1 MSESH
6 KGDGEAVVRDTDPP
20 ALQAAVP
27 ALHKPMPTPSRVAS
41 GASSRSSSTI
51 VARQLEAKAQHA
63 RRLAEMEK
71 ERERQSAER
80 ERQVAERAAERERQ
94 VAELELQANLAA
106 IEAGGSRRGSHGT
119 RSRASVQ
126 EWVNNTIPNHNE
138 QHLLSANPPFRFD
151 DIAAQHE
158 PLESREQHGVSA
170 AAIKNSPEQNRPED
184 GGVTRLVN
192 SLDKLINK
200 VNQTK
205 IDLPNFDGKS
215 HLDWLAL
222 KRVYENKADSFSPTE
237 NLARLSRALRG
248 TAREAVAGLLAAA
261 RDPGAVVA
269 ALDARFGRPELVVMH
284 EVTAVRALPKVSYDG
299 KDLVIFASRVRN
311 CVEVIRML
319 NKPDHLRSPELFQA
333 LWSKLPALLR
343 PRWLDYAHSCNGS
356 ASKIEMFADFLSR
369 EVDLQCRFGGAI
381 DHAPALVSRPIG
393 NRDKINI
400 IAENNHSSDSISTSL
415 NTHNNFENNCPLCK
429 QNHDLSVCDKFI
441 KLSINDRWQFIKK
454 NKMCHR
460 CLKKGFHKNKTSCLK
475 KVCSV
480 EGCEMRHH
488 NLLHGSKSERVVT
501 AHVDVEDDDAADDD
515 SDADDE
521 QVPSTS
527 SVTAPAACNVS
538 EAAPLLDDSEHD
550 ILTHATSSSP
560 KVPSARPLLKI
571 VAVTVSGPTGSVDT
585 FALLDDGSSGTYIDS
600 EISSQIGAKASDRL
614 IHLDC
619 VVGLSK
625 DIKVQYV
632 NFNIQGRHSTEVHSI
647 KKARSINGLG
657 AARQCAYQDSVRKY
671 PYLADIAGEFCYG
684 DVKPMLIIGL
694 DNWHLSLA
702 TDVRKGTKTQPA
714 AILTALGWVLFG
726 FGCSKTKRVDVVNHI
741 TLSETDSD
749 SDCFTLE
756 RLIRE
761 QFKIDSI
768 GISKKEA
775 RNADDERAIQVLEST
790 AHRLPG
796 GRFEVGLLWKADN
809 LDIPDSYKLALSRF
823 LSLEKKM
830 MKDPCYAE
838 RYRHNVHDMLSKE
851 YAEQCSSGPASGR
864 PVWYLP
870 HFGVIN
876 PNKPNKLRTV
886 HDAAAKSHGVSLNSL
901 LLTGPDLLQPLLG
914 ILMRFREGAIALNAD
929 IREMFPQIKII
940 EKDRDAQRFLWR
952 DTPSE
957 PVRTFR
963 MSSMIFGAASSP
975 FTAIHIKNKNALEWQ
990 ETYPE
995 AARVI
1000 IDDHY
1005 MDDCITSLDEIDKAA
1020 KLAADIYTVHAHAGF
1035 EMRSWTSNS
1044 PSALSLLPKESLLE
1058 VPRANNI
1065 DVELGRLATPVRT
1078 LGLIWQP
1085 ANDLIGFNTGVKK
1098 DTVLPEKLTKRGVL
1112 VHVMRIYD
1120 PLGILAP
1127 IVVRGRIMFQDA
1139 WRKGL
1144 NWDQELSQCDS
1155 AAWKSWFQD
1164 LISTSSLRIP
1174 RRYNL
1179 SDLEVAGCELHVFS
1193 DASESAYAAVAYWRF
1208 LYVNGDIRL
1217 SLICSK
1223 VRVSPIRPV
1232 SIPRLELQGA
1242 LIAARL
1248 AMSICEAHRLK
1259 PMRRVFWC
1267 DSMTVLG
1274 WLRSDARTLK
1284 PFVSHRVGEIL
1295 ELTNIS
1301 EWHWV
1306 PSDLNVADDA
1316 TRVKRIVLSTE
1327 SRWISGPGFLLSS
1340 DWPAEPQVDVSGLG
1354 REEYKNIIHLI
1365 TETDL
1370 PAPVSADPSRFSSWL
1385 RMVRATAKAHLFI
1398 SLLRMRSMRRRDAN
1412 FNLPRLEG
1420 HLCTFHPTCTSSPGT
1435 SNPPNIPPKITAS
1448 DIRLA
1453 ETHILRQS
1461 QLDSFKEDILRI
1473 KNRDPLPR
1481 SSRLFKL
1488 SPFLD
1493 DNGQLRMFSRIAAAA
1508 GVTDEVKRPLILDGK
1523 HPAVRLLIARYHQK
1537 AGHANKEKVLNE
1549 LHQRFWIL
1557 GLRNAARSVAHGCQF
1572 CKLRRARTFTPP
1584 MGNLPEC
1591 RLAHHQRPFSFV
1603 GLDYFGPVLVSVGRR
1618 REKRYVALFTCLVI
1632 RAVHLEVVHS
1642 LTTDA
1647 AIMCLRRFIARRGT
1661 PQEIW
1666 SDHGTAFVGAN
1677 RELRALYADS
1687 VEDFAANES
1696 INWRFIPPA
1705 APFMGGAWERLVRSV
1720 KGALKVTLREQAP
1733 SDEVLST
1740 LLAEAEA
1747 LVNTR
1752 PLTHVSLDSD
1762 ADEALT
1768 PAHFILTSPSGRPIP
1783 ATLTEADLLS
1793 RNKWRRAVRLADH
1806 FWQRW
1811 VKEYLPCLS
1820 PRTGGG
1826 SPPNIAV
1833 GDVVIV
1839 CDSNLPRG
1847 SWPKGRITALYPG
1860 RDGIVRVADIATAAG
1875 VLRRPLK
1882 KLAKVPVSVSL

>member
-1 MSESH
+1 M
-6 KGDGEAVVRDTDPP
+6 
-20 ALQAAVP
+20 
-27 ALHKPMPTPSRVAS
+27 
-41 GASSRSSSTI
+41 
-51 VARQLEAKAQHA
+51 
-63 RRLAEMEK
+63 
-71 ERERQSAER
+71 
-80 ERQVAERAAERERQ
+80 
-94 VAELELQANLAA
+94 
-106 IEAGGSRRGSHGT
+106 
-119 RSRASVQ
+119 
-126 EWVNNTIPNHNE
+126 
-138 QHLLSANPPFRFD
+138 
-151 DIAAQHE
+151 
-158 PLESREQHGVSA
+158 
-170 AAIKNSPEQNRPED
+170 
-184 GGVTRLVN
+184 
-192 SLDKLINK
+192 
-200 VNQTK
+200 
-205 IDLPNFDGKS
+205 
-215 HLDWLAL
+215 
-222 KRVYENKADSFSPTE
+222 
-237 NLARLSRALRG
+237 
-248 TAREAVAGLLAAA
+248 
-261 RDPGAVVA
+261 
-269 ALDARFGRPELVVMH
+269 
-284 EVTAVRALPKVSYDG
+284 
-299 KDLVIFASRVRN
+299 
-311 CVEVIRML
+311 
-319 NKPDHLRSPELFQA
+319 
-333 LWSKLPALLR
+333 
-343 PRWLDYAHSCNGS
+343 
-356 ASKIEMFADFLSR
+356 
-369 EVDLQCRFGGAI
+369 
-381 DHAPALVSRPIG
+381 
-393 NRDKINI
+393 
-400 IAENNHSSDSISTSL
+400 
-415 NTHNNFENNCPLCK
+415 
-429 QNHDLSVCDKFI
+429 
-441 KLSINDRWQFIKK
+441 
-454 NKMCHR
+454 
-460 CLKKGFHKNKTSCLK
+460 K

-480 EGCEMRHH
+480 EGCELRHH
-488 NLLHGSKSERVVT
+488 KLLHGSKFERVVT
-501 AHVDVEDDDAADDD
+501 AHVDAEDNDGAADDD
-515 SDADDE
+515 SDDDDE

-527 SVTAPAACNVS
+527 GVIAPAAPSLPEASV
-538 EAAPLLDDSEHD
+538 AAPLPDDSEHD

-560 KVPSARPLLKI
+560 ELPSVRPLLKV
-571 VAVTVSGPTGSVDT
+571 VAVTVSGPSGSVDT

-600 EISSQIGAKASDRL
+600 KISSRIGVKTCDRL
-614 IHLDC
+614 IHVDC
-619 VVGLSK
+619 VLGLSK
-625 DIKVQYV
+625 DVKVQYV
-632 NFNIQGRHSTEVHSI
+632 NFNIQGRHSTKVHSI
-647 KKARSINGLG
+647 TKARSINGLD
-657 AARQCAYQDSVRKY
+657 AARQCAHQDSVRKY
-671 PYLADIAGEFCYG
+671 PYLADIAGQFCYG
-684 DVKPMLIIGL
+684 DIKPMLIIGL
-694 DNWHLSLA
+694 DNWHLSFA

-726 FGCSKTKRVDVVNHI
+726 CGCSKTKRVDVVNHI
-741 TLSETDSD
+741 TVSKPDSD
-749 SDCFTLE
+749 SDRFTLE
-756 RLIRE
+756 QLIRE

-790 AHRLPG
+790 AHRLPV

-830 MKDPCYAE
+830 SKDPRYAE
-838 RYRHNVHDMLSKE
+838 RYRRNIHDMLTKE
-851 YAEQCSSGPASGR
+851 YAEQCSSSPASGR

-886 HDAAAKSHGVSLNSL
+886 HDAAAKSYGVSLNSL

-914 ILMRFREGAIALNAD
+914 ILMRFREGAVALNAD

-952 DTPSE
+952 DTPGDLIK
-957 PVRTFR
+957 TYR

-990 ETYPE
+990 ETYPD

-1005 MDDCITSLDEIDKAA
+1005 MDDCITSLDDVGKAA

-1035 EMRSWTSNS
+1035 EMRGWTSNN

-1058 VPRANNI
+1058 VPHFTNV

-1085 ANDLIGFNTGVKK
+1085 ANDLIGFNTGIRN
-1098 DTVLPEKLTKRGVL
+1098 DTVLPEKLTKREVL

-1155 AAWKSWFQD
+1155 AAWKLWFQD
-1164 LISTSSLRIP
+1164 LISTSSLQIP

-1179 SDLEVAGCELHVFS
+1179 SGLEVVECELHVFS
-1193 DASESAYAAVAYWRF
+1193 DASESAFAAVAYWRF
-1208 LYVNGDIRL
+1208 LYVNGDVRL

-1242 LIAARL
+1242 LMAARL
-1248 AMSICEAHRLK
+1248 ATSICEAHRLK

-1267 DSMTVLG
+1267 DSMTALG

-1301 EWHWV
+1301 EWHWI

-1316 TRVKRIVLSTE
+1316 TRAKRFVLSPE
-1327 SRWISGPGFLLSS
+1327 SRWISGPTFLLSS
-1340 DWPAEPQVDVSGLG
+1340 DWPAEPQIDVSGLG
-1354 REEYKNIIHLI
+1354 REEYKNIIHFI

-1370 PAPVSADPSRFSSWL
+1370 PAPISADPSRFSSWL
-1385 RMVRATAKAHLFI
+1385 RMVRATAKAHQFI
-1398 SLLRMRSMRRRDAN
+1398 SLLRMRSMSRRGVN
-1412 FNLPRLEG
+1412 FDLPRLEG
-1420 HLCTFHPTCTSSPGT
+1420 LLCTFHPTCTSSPGT
-1435 SNPPNIPPKITAS
+1435 SNPPNIPPRITAT
-1448 DIRLA
+1448 DLRLA
-1453 ETHILRQS
+1453 ECHILRQS

-1488 SPFLD
+1488 SPFID
-1493 DNGQLRMFSRIAAAA
+1493 DKDQLRMCSRIVAAT
-1508 GVTDEVKRPLILDGK
+1508 GVHDEVRRPLILDGK

-1557 GLRNAARSVAHGCQF
+1557 GLRNAVRVVAHACQF
-1572 CKLRRARTFTPP
+1572 CKLHRARTFQPP
-1584 MGNLPEC
+1584 MGDLPES

-1603 GLDYFGPVLVSVGRR
+1603 GLDYFGPILVSVGRR

-1642 LTTDA
+1642 LSTDA
-1647 AIMCLRRFIARRGT
+1647 AIMCLRRFISRRGT

-1677 RELRALYADS
+1677 RELRALYGDS

-1720 KGALKVTLREQAP
+1720 KEALKVTLREQAP
-1733 SDEVLST
+1733 SDEVLRT

-1752 PLTHVSLDSD
+1752 PLTHVSLDAD

-1768 PAHFILTSPSGRPIP
+1768 PAHFILTSPSGRPFP

-1793 RNKWRRAVRLADH
+1793 RNQWRRAVRLADH

-1820 PRTGGG
+1820 PRVGGG
-1826 SPPNIAV
+1826 SPPNVAV
-1833 GDVVIV
+1833 GDVVII
-1839 CDSNLPRG
+1839 CDCNLPRG
-1847 SWPKGRITALYPG
+1847 SWPKGRVTAVYPG
-1860 RDGIVRVADIATAAG
+1860 RDGIVRVADVATAAG
-1875 VLRRPLK
+1875 ILRRPLK
-1882 KLAKVPVSVSL
+1882 KLAKVLVST

>member
-1 MSESH
+1 MSETAH
-6 KGDGEAVVRDTDPP
+6 KGDGEAVGRDTAPLAQQGAGP
-20 ALQAAVP
+20 AP
-27 ALHKPMPTPSRVAS
+27 HEPRPTPSRAAS
-41 GASSRSSSTI
+41 GASSRSSATI
-51 VARQLEAKAQHA
+51 VARQLQARAQHA
-63 RRLAEMEK
+63 RRLAEIDK
-71 ERERQSAER
+71 ERERQATER
-80 ERQVAERAAERERQ
+80 ELSIVAAERERK
-94 VAELELQANLAA
+94 VADLELEANLAA
-106 IEAGGSRRGSHGT
+106 IEARGSSRHGSHGT

-126 EWVNNTIPNHNE
+126 EWLNNTIPNTTE
-138 QHLLSANPPFRFD
+138 QHLLSANPPFRSD
-151 DIAAQHE
+151 DIAAQRE
-158 PLESREQHGVSA
+158 PLGPRVPHGASA
-170 AAIKNSPEQNRPED
+170 AAYENSPEQNRPED

-205 IDLPNFDGKS
+205 TELPTFDGKS
-215 HLDWLAL
+215 YLDWLAL

-248 TAREAVAGLLAAA
+248 AAREAVAGLLAAA

-299 KDLVIFASRVRN
+299 KDLVIFASRIRN

-369 EVDLQCRFGGAI
+369 EVDLQCRFGGAV
-381 DHAPALVSRPIG
+381 DYAPALNSRPIG
-393 NRDKINI
+393 SRDTVNI
-400 IAENNHSSDSISTSL
+400 IAENNHSSGSIPTSVNTNDSG
-415 NTHNNFENNCPLCK
+415 NNCSLCK
-429 QNHDLSVCDKFI
+429 QNHDLSDCDKFV

-454 NKMCHR
+454 NKVCHR
-460 CLKKGFHKNKTSCLK
+460 CLKKGFHNKNKTSCMK

-488 NLLHGSKSERVVT
+488 NLLHGSKFERVVT
-501 AHVDVEDDDAADDD
+501 AHIDVEDNDGTADGDSYDD
-515 SDADDE
+515 DDE

-527 SVTAPAACNVS
+527 SVTAPPAGSLPEAPA
-538 EAAPLLDDSEHD
+538 AAPLPDDSEHD
-550 ILTHATSSSP
+550 ILTHATSSLP
-560 KVPSARPLLKI
+560 KEPSERPLLKI
-571 VAVTVSGPTGSVDT
+571 VAVTVSGPSGSVDT

-600 EISSQIGAKASDRL
+600 EITSRIGAKT
-614 IHLDC
+614 IN
-619 VVGLSK
+619 K
-625 DIKVQYV
+625 IYV
-632 NFNIQGRHSTEVHSI
+632 KKGRHSTEVHSI
-647 KKARSINGLG
+647 KKARSTNSLG
-657 AARQCAYQDSVRKY
+657 AARQCAHQDSVRKY
-671 PYLADIAGEFCYG
+671 PYLADIADEFCYG
-684 DVKPMLIIGL
+684 DIKPMLIIGL
-694 DNWHLSLA
+694 DNWHLSFA
-702 TDVRKGTKTQPA
+702 KDVRKGTRTQPA

-741 TLSETDSD
+741 AVSELDSD
-749 SDCFTLE
+749 SDYFTVE

-830 MKDPCYAE
+830 IKDPCYAE
-838 RYRHNVHDMLSKE
+838 RYRRNIHDMLSKE
-851 YAEQCSSGPASGR
+851 YAEQCSSRPASGR

-914 ILMRFREGAIALNAD
+914 VLMRFREGAVALNAD

-952 DTPSE
+952 DTPGE
-957 PVRTFR
+957 PIRTYR

-990 ETYPE
+990 ETYPD

-1005 MDDCITSLDEIDKAA
+1005 MDDCITSLDDVGKAA

-1035 EMRSWTSNS
+1035 EMRGWTSNNS
-1044 PSALSLLPKESLLE
+1044 SALSLLPKESLLE
-1058 VPRANNI
+1058 VPHSNNV

-1085 ANDLIGFNTGVKK
+1085 GNDLIGFNTGIRK
-1098 DTVLPEKLTKRGVL
+1098 DTALPEKLTKREVL

-1155 AAWKSWFQD
+1155 AAWKLWFQD

-1179 SDLEVAGCELHVFS
+1179 SDLEVVECQLHVFS
-1193 DASESAYAAVAYWRF
+1193 DGSESAFAAVAYWRF
-1208 LYVNGDIRL
+1208 LYVNGDVGL

-1242 LIAARL
+1242 LMAARL
-1248 AMSICEAHRLK
+1248 ATSICESHRLK

-1267 DSMTVLG
+1267 DSMTALG
-1274 WLRSDARTLK
+1274 WLRSDSRTLK

-1316 TRVKRIVLSTE
+1316 TRVKRFVLSPE
-1327 SRWISGPGFLLSS
+1327 SRWISGPTFLFSS
-1340 DWPAEPQVDVSGLG
+1340 DWPAEPQIDVSGLG

-1385 RMVRATAKAHLFI
+1385 RMVRATAKAHQFI
-1398 SLLRMRSMRRRDAN
+1398 SLLRMRSIRRRDVN

-1420 HLCTFHPTCTSSPGT
+1420 LLCSFHPSCTSSPGT
-1435 SNPPNIPPKITAS
+1435 SNPPNILPRITAT
-1448 DIRLA
+1448 DLHLA
-1453 ETHILRQS
+1453 ERHILRQS

-1481 SSRLFKL
+1481 SSRLFTL
-1488 SPFLD
+1488 SPFID
-1493 DNGQLRMFSRIAAAA
+1493 DNEQLRMSSRIVAAP

-1523 HPAVRLLIARYHQK
+1523 HPTA
-1537 AGHANKEKVLNE
+1537 
-1549 LHQRFWIL
+1549 
-1557 GLRNAARSVAHGCQF
+1557 
-1572 CKLRRARTFTPP
+1572 
-1584 MGNLPEC
+1584 

-1603 GLDYFGPVLVSVGRR
+1603 GLDYFGPILVSVGRR

-1642 LTTDA
+1642 LSTDA
-1647 AIMCLRRFIARRGT
+1647 AIMCLRRFISRRGT
-1661 PQEIW
+1661 PHEIW
-1666 SDHGTAFVGAN
+1666 SDNGTAFVGAN
-1677 RELRALYADS
+1677 RELRALYGDS

-1720 KGALKVTLREQAP
+1720 KEALKVTLREQAP

-1752 PLTHVSLDSD
+1752 PLTHVSLDPE

-1768 PAHFILTSPSGRPIP
+1768 PAHFILTSPSGHPIP

-1793 RNKWRRAVRLADH
+1793 PSKWRRAVRLADH

-1811 VKEYLPCLS
+1811 VKEYLPYLA
-1820 PRTGGG
+1820 PRAGGG
-1826 SPPNIAV
+1826 SPPNVAV
-1833 GDVVIV
+1833 GDIVIV
-1839 CDSNLPRG
+1839 CDPNLPRG

-1860 RDGIVRVADIATAAG
+1860 RDGITRVADVVTAVG
-1875 VLRRPLK
+1875 VLRRPLR
-1882 KLAKVPVSVSL
+1882 KLAKVLVSL

>member
-1 MSESH
+1 MTKGKSPGRDGLCIEHLRHAGPHLPRVLSLLFNLCLSH
-6 KGDGEAVVRDTDPP
+6 SYLPPELLETLVVP
-20 ALQAAVP
+20 
-27 ALHKPMPTPSRVAS
+27 
-41 GASSRSSSTI
+41 I
-51 VARQLEAKAQHA
+51 
-63 RRLAEMEK
+63 
-71 ERERQSAER
+71 
-80 ERQVAERAAERERQ
+80 
-94 VAELELQANLAA
+94 
-106 IEAGGSRRGSHGT
+106 
-119 RSRASVQ
+119 
-126 EWVNNTIPNHNE
+126 
-138 QHLLSANPPFRFD
+138 
-151 DIAAQHE
+151 
-158 PLESREQHGVSA
+158 
-170 AAIKNSPEQNRPED
+170 IKNRTGDASDGSNYRPI
-184 GGVTRLVN
+184 
-192 SLDKLINK
+192 SLA
-200 VNQTK
+200 T
-205 IDLPNFDGKS
+205 
-215 HLDWLAL
+215 
-222 KRVYENKADSFSPTE
+222 
-237 NLARLSRALRG
+237 
-248 TAREAVAGLLAAA
+248 
-261 RDPGAVVA
+261 VVA
-269 ALDARFGRPELVVMH
+269 KVFDSVINSYLRTYVKLHDNQFGFRPGLSTETAILSLKHTVKYYTDRKTPIYACFLDLSKAFDL
-284 EVTAVRALPKVSYDG
+284 VSYDILW
-299 KDLVIFASRVRN
+299 KKLQKSRLPSEFIHLLRYWYLNQENRVRWAG
-311 CVEVIRML
+311 EVTETYRLECGVRQGGLSSPILFNLYVDALIEQLSSTHIGCHVDGVCLNNISYADDMVLLAPSVGALRKLVAICESYASSHGSLWVSYTQKSYNALRVVYNNAFRVLVGLPRFCSASAMFAEARTDGFAAIIR
-319 NKPDHLRSPELFQA
+319 KKAAS
-333 LWSKLPALLR
+333 LLR
-343 PRWLDYAHSCNGS
+343 RTRDSTNSIL
-356 ASKIEMFADFLSR
+356 KMIAD
-369 EVDLQCRFGGAI
+369 
-381 DHAPALVSRPIG
+381 H
-393 NRDKINI
+393 
-400 IAENNHSSDSISTSL
+400 
-415 NTHNNFENNCPLCK
+415 
-429 QNHDLSVCDKFI
+429 
-441 KLSINDRWQFIKK
+441 
-454 NKMCHR
+454 
-460 CLKKGFHKNKTSCLK
+460 
-475 KVCSV
+475 
-480 EGCEMRHH
+480 
-488 NLLHGSKSERVVT
+488 SERVVT

-600 EISSQIGAKASDRL
+600 EISSRIGAKASDRL

-741 TLSETDSD
+741 TLSEPDSD

-809 LDIPDSYKLALSRF
+809 LDIPNSYKLALSRF
-823 LSLEKKM
+823 LSLENKM
-830 MKDPCYAE
+830 IKDPCYAE
-838 RYRHNVHDMLSKE
+838 RYRRNIHDMLSKE

-914 ILMRFREGAIALNAD
+914 ILMRFREGAVALNAD

-952 DTPSE
+952 DTPGE
-957 PVRTFR
+957 PIRTFR

-1005 MDDCITSLDEIDKAA
+1005 MDDCITSLDDIDKAA

-1098 DTVLPEKLTKRGVL
+1098 ETVLPEKLTKRGVL

-1155 AAWKSWFQD
+1155 VAWKSWFQD

-1193 DASESAYAAVAYWRF
+1193 DASESAFAAVAYWRF
-1208 LYVNGDIRL
+1208 LYVNGDVRL

-1267 DSMTVLG
+1267 DSMTALG

-1284 PFVSHRVGEIL
+1284 TFVSHRVGEIL

-1316 TRVKRIVLSTE
+1316 TRVKRFVLSPE
-1327 SRWISGPGFLLSS
+1327 SRWISGPSFLLSS
-1340 DWPAEPQVDVSGLG
+1340 DWPAEPQIDVSGLG

-1370 PAPVSADPSRFSSWL
+1370 PVLVSADPSRFSSWL
-1385 RMVRATAKAHLFI
+1385 RMVRATAKAHLFL
-1398 SLLRMRSMRRRDAN
+1398 SLLRMRSMRRRDVN
-1412 FNLPRLEG
+1412 FNLPRHEG
-1420 HLCTFHPTCTSSPGT
+1420 LLCTFRPTCTSSPGT
-1435 SNPPNIPPKITAS
+1435 SNSPNIPLKITAS
-1448 DIRLA
+1448 DISLA
-1453 ETHILRQS
+1453 ESHILRQS

-1493 DNGQLRMFSRIAAAA
+1493 DNDQLRMFSRIAAAA

-1557 GLRNAARSVAHGCQF
+1557 GLRNAARSVAHDCQF

-1677 RELRALYADS
+1677 RELRALYGDS

-1720 KGALKVTLREQAP
+1720 KEALKVTLREQAP

-1860 RDGIVRVADIATAAG
+1860 RDGIIARRKWTWIG
-1875 VLRRPLK
+1875 HTLRRDSNHIPRQALEWTPQGK
-1882 KLAKVPVSVSL
+1882 RGSGRPKESWRRSVASELTAIGLSWPETKHAAQDGGAQDALCST